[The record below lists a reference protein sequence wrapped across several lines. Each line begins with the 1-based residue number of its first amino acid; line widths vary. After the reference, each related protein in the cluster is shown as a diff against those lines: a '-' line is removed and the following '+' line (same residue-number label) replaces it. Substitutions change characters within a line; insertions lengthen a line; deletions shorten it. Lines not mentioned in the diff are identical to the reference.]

1 MITKLKKII
10 NSSIAIS
17 CLLIILGIV
26 LILFP
31 KTSLSVLAY
40 IISALLIING
50 IYLIVLEIRLRS
62 KWIPIDTMLAGILS
76 ILFGSIMLIYP
87 EMLRILVP
95 VALGTWFILTS
106 IFKIRLACTLKNI
119 EGAPWI
125 LTLIMAILA
134 IICGFI
140 LIIDPIRSSITLTLF
155 AGIMMI
161 IYSISDIIDMIVFKK
176 HLNKLVKYFKSNI
189 KIIDE

>member
-50 IYLIVLEIRLRS
+50 IYLIVLEISLRS